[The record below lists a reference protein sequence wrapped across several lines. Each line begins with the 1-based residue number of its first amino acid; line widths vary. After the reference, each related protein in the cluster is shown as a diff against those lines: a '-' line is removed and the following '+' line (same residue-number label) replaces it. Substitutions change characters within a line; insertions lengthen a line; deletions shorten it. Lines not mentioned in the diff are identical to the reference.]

1 MSAAPANDDY
11 SLVLRYFITKFRQVR
26 TRIAVSCLNRHSKL
40 PFMSC
45 TESLYKRMSRVVK
58 MAAWCD
64 TMRQTNGGRFV
75 MPYPEIM
82 IRPMREDLTRLGVE
96 ELKTADAV
104 DETIKNSQGTL
115 MVVVNSICGCAAG
128 KARPG
133 VALALQ
139 HEVKPDKV
147 ATVFAGAD
155 IDATERARSYFEGY
169 RPSSPSIALLKDGKL
184 VYMLER
190 YQIEGRDAQQIAG
203 ELTKAFEEYC

>member
-1 MSAAPANDDY
+1 
-11 SLVLRYFITKFRQVR
+11 
-26 TRIAVSCLNRHSKL
+26 
-40 PFMSC
+40 
-45 TESLYKRMSRVVK
+45 
-58 MAAWCD
+58 
-64 TMRQTNGGRFV
+64 

-104 DETIKNSQGTL
+104 DDTIQNSQGTL

-155 IDATERARSYFEGY
+155 IDATERARSYFSGY
-169 RPSSPSIALLKDGKL
+169 GPSSPSIALLKDGKL

-203 ELTKAFEEYC
+203 ELRQAFEQHCSQNGFAAAFHLPKNLITCE

>member
-1 MSAAPANDDY
+1 
-11 SLVLRYFITKFRQVR
+11 
-26 TRIAVSCLNRHSKL
+26 
-40 PFMSC
+40 
-45 TESLYKRMSRVVK
+45 
-58 MAAWCD
+58 
-64 TMRQTNGGRFV
+64 

-96 ELKTADAV
+96 ELKTVAAV
-104 DETIKNSQGTL
+104 DKTIQNSKGTL
-115 MVVVNSICGCAAG
+115 MVIVNSICGCAAG

-139 HEVKPDKV
+139 NETKPDKV

-155 IDATERARSYFEGY
+155 VEATERARSYFTGY
-169 RPSSPSIALLKDGKL
+169 GPSSPSIALLKDGKL

-203 ELTKAFEEYC
+203 ELTRAFEQHC